1 MSARPEARR
10 ARALPAATALPAA
23 LPAAV
28 PAVPALPAATAAASA
43 SAAAHASAAAGT
55 GAGSA
60 GAGSDPIESPFAAVL
75 STPFPARASLTR
87 VDQVARAVEGGMEQ
101 QLGRIALPG
110 DELHR
115 PPALLMA
122 HFEIVAGL
130 ESGLPVRRRR
140 RRLGT

>member
-10 ARALPAATALPAA
+10 ARALPAA
-23 LPAAV
+23 
-28 PAVPALPAATAAASA
+28 AAAAPA

-60 GAGSDPIESPFAAVL
+60 SSAGAGSDSSERPFAAVL

-87 VDQVARAVEGGMEQ
+87 VDQVARAVEGGLDK

-110 DELHR
+110 HELHR

-122 HFEIVAGL
+122 YFEIVAGL
-130 ESGLPVRRRR
+130 ERGLPVRRRR

>member
-10 ARALPAATALPAA
+10 ARALPAATAAA
-23 LPAAV
+23 P
-28 PAVPALPAATAAASA
+28 A

-55 GAGSA
+55 

-87 VDQVARAVEGGMEQ
+87 VDQVARAVEGGLDK

-110 DELHR
+110 HELHR

-130 ESGLPVRRRR
+130 ERGLPVRRRR